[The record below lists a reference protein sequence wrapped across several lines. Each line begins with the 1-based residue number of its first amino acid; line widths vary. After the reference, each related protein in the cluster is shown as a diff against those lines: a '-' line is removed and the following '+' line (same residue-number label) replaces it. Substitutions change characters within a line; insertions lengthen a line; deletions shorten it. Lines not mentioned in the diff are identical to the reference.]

1 LSTEN
6 EIGIIKTV
14 DIQHE
19 MRTAYIDYAM
29 SVIVARALPDARDG
43 LKPVQRRILYA
54 MHDMGVR
61 PGTPHKKS
69 ARIVGEV
76 LGKYHPHGDSAVYEA
91 MARLA
96 QDFSVRYML
105 VDGQG
110 NFGSIDGDPPAAMR
124 YTEARLSHIAM
135 EMLNDIEKD
144 TVAWTDNFDGSLQ
157 EPAVLPAR
165 LPNLLVNGASG
176 IAVGMATSIPPHN
189 LGEIADALVHILDNW
204 DRREEI
210 GVEELME
217 YIKGPDFPTGGQI
230 LGQEPIIKAYATGRG
245 KAVVRAVANVEEMR
259 GGRFR
264 LVVTEIPYQ
273 LNKSSLLERIAAL
286 VREGKLEEI
295 SDLRDESDMRGMSI
309 VIELRRGAQPQKA
322 LNRLYK
328 HTPLQSTFGIQ
339 LLALVDGVPRV
350 MPLRRLLQI
359 FLDHRIEV
367 LVRRSQFDLNKAQA
381 RAHIVEGLLIALDH
395 MDAIIKTIRESP
407 DVETARDRL
416 MANFGLSEVQA
427 QAILDMQLRRLTGL
441 ERQKLE
447 DEYAELLKTISYLEG
462 LLASPLQQREVIR
475 QDLLE
480 LRERYADPRRTM
492 IRPNAD
498 ASLDEEDLVEE
509 EDVLIAITQ
518 RGYIKRMPWTTF
530 RAQGRGG
537 RGVIGMATGD
547 EDEITTLLSAY
558 SHDTLLFFTDKGK
571 VYQEK
576 VYQIPDAGRTAKGSM
591 IAGIL
596 AVEAEEHVTAVV
608 PVSRLKNA
616 PGSGDTLSLDDA
628 PNDEDAPNDGDVP
641 TSDDELLSN
650 GEPLPNEGPPG
661 EVRYLSM
668 ITRQG
673 RIKRVALSEFSSVR
687 PSGLIAI
694 SLNDGDELGW
704 VRLTQ
709 GNDDLIL
716 VTQQGQGLRFTEH
729 DVRPMGRS
737 AAGVIAIRMDEG
749 DRLTVAEVV
758 EPHASLF
765 LASLKGYGRCTALD
779 EFRTQGRGGKG
790 VVAYRVNDITGPVV
804 DGRVVQD
811 DDEVMLMSESGIVL
825 RTRVE
830 RIPKMGRYTRG
841 VQMMGLK
848 NGDRVATLARLPS
861 GGTPNGSAN
870 SGNVDTTNGNDDIN
884 NRSGEVNSTA
894 SYTDP
899 DDTQDQIGVDSA
911 NADIR

>member
-1 LSTEN
+1 MSTEN
-6 EIGIIKTV
+6 EIGIVKTV

-19 MRTAYIDYAM
+19 MRTAYLDYAM

-54 MHDMGVR
+54 MHDMGIR
-61 PGTPHKKS
+61 PTSPHKKS

-110 NFGSIDGDPPAAMR
+110 NFGSIDGDSPAAMR
-124 YTEARLSHIAM
+124 YTEARLSPIAM
-135 EMLNDIEKD
+135 ELLNDIEKD
-144 TVAWTDNFDGSLQ
+144 TVEWGDNFDGSLQ
-157 EPAVLPAR
+157 EPLVLPAR

-189 LGEIADALVHILDNW
+189 LGEIVDALVHILDNW

-217 YIKGPDFPTGGQI
+217 YVKGPDFPTGGQI
-230 LGQEPIIKAYATGRG
+230 LGQEHIIRAYATGRG
-245 KAVVRAVANVEEMR
+245 KAIVRAVANVEEMR

-273 LNKSSLLERIAAL
+273 LNKSSLLERIATL

-295 SDLRDESDMRGMSI
+295 SDLRDESDKRGMSI
-309 VIELRRGAQPQKA
+309 VIELKRGAQPQKA

-339 LLALVDGVPRV
+339 LLALVGGVPRV
-350 MPLRRLLQI
+350 LPLRRLLQI

-367 LVRRSQFDLNKAQA
+367 LVRRTQFDLNKAQA

-407 DVETARDRL
+407 DVEIARDRL
-416 MANFGLSEVQA
+416 MANFGLTEIQA

-447 DEYAELLKTISYLEG
+447 EEYAELLKTISYLEG

-480 LRERYADPRRTM
+480 LREHYADPRRTA
-492 IRPNAD
+492 IRPHAD

-547 EDEITTLLSAY
+547 KDEITTLLSAY
-558 SHDTLLFFTDKGK
+558 SHDSLLFFTDKGK

-576 VYQIPDAGRTAKGSM
+576 VYQIPDAGRTAKGSL

-596 AVEAEEHVTAVV
+596 TVGLEEHVTAVV
-608 PVSRLKNA
+608 PVSSFEEA
-616 PGSGDTLSLDDA
+616 EDGSA
-628 PNDEDAPNDGDVP
+628 H
-641 TSDDELLSN
+641 
-650 GEPLPNEGPPG
+650 
-661 EVRYLSM
+661 YLSM
-668 ITRQG
+668 ITRKG
-673 RIKRVALSEFSSVR
+673 RIKRIALSEFSAVR

-694 SLNDGDELGW
+694 SLYDGDELGW

-716 VTQQGQGLRFTEH
+716 VTEQGQGLRFNEQ
-729 DVRPMGRS
+729 DARPMGRS
-737 AAGVIAIRMDEG
+737 AAGVIAIRMNKD

-758 EPHASLF
+758 EPQGALF
-765 LASLKGYGRCTALD
+765 LASLKGYGRCTVLD

-790 VVAYRVNDITGPVV
+790 VIAYRINEMTGSIV

-811 DDEVMLMSESGIVL
+811 EDEITLMSENGIVL
-825 RTRVE
+825 RTRVAQ
-830 RIPKMGRYTRG
+830 IPKMGRYTRG
-841 VQMMGLK
+841 VQMMDLK
-848 NGDRVATLARLPS
+848 DGDRVATLARLPS
-861 GGTPNGSAN
+861 GGANNGNGDTSN
-870 SGNVDTTNGNDDIN
+870 SNGND
-884 NRSGEVNSTA
+884 EENSATNK
-894 SYTDP
+894 DEE
-899 DDTQDQIGVDSA
+899 IEE
-911 NADIR
+911 

>member
-6 EIGIIKTV
+6 EIGIVRTV

-61 PGTPHKKS
+61 PTTPHKKS

-124 YTEARLSHIAM
+124 YTEARLSPIAM
-135 EMLNDIEKD
+135 ELLNDIEKD
-144 TVAWTDNFDGSLQ
+144 TVEWVDNFDGSLQ
-157 EPAVLPAR
+157 EPTVLPAR

-189 LGEIADALVHILDNW
+189 LGEVVDALVYILDNW

-273 LNKSSLLERIAAL
+273 LNKSSLLERIATL

-295 SDLRDESDMRGMSI
+295 SDLRDESDKRGMSI
-309 VIELRRGAQPQKA
+309 IIELRRGAQPQKA

-339 LLALVDGVPRV
+339 LLSLVDGVPRV
-350 MPLRRLLQI
+350 LPLRRLLQI
-359 FLDHRIEV
+359 FLDYRIEV
-367 LVRRSQFDLNKAQA
+367 LVRRTQFDLNKAQA

-416 MANFGLSEVQA
+416 MANFGLSEIQA

-447 DEYAELLKTISYLEG
+447 EEYADLLKTISYLEG

-475 QDLLE
+475 QDLLD
-480 LRERYADPRRTM
+480 LREHYADPRRTA
-492 IRPNAD
+492 IRPYAD

-576 VYQIPDAGRTAKGSM
+576 VYQIPDAGRTAKGSL

-596 AVEAEEHVTAVV
+596 AVETEEHVTAVV
-608 PVSRLKNA
+608 PVSSFEEA
-616 PGSGDTLSLDDA
+616 PDGGST
-628 PNDEDAPNDGDVP
+628 
-641 TSDDELLSN
+641 
-650 GEPLPNEGPPG
+650 
-661 EVRYLSM
+661 RYLSM

-673 RIKRVALSEFSSVR
+673 RIKRVALSEFSAVR

-694 SLNDGDELGW
+694 SLNDGDGLDW

-716 VTQQGQGLRFTEH
+716 VTRQGQGLRFNEQ
-729 DVRPMGRS
+729 DVRPMGRT
-737 AAGVIAIRMDEG
+737 AAGVIAIRMDDE
-749 DRLTVAEVV
+749 DCLTVAEVV
-758 EPHASLF
+758 EPQGVLF
-765 LASLKGYGRCTALD
+765 LASLKGYGRCTMLD

-790 VVAYRVNDITGPVV
+790 VIAYRVNDMTGPIV

-811 DDEVMLMSESGIVL
+811 DDEVTLMSEGGIVL
-825 RTRVE
+825 RTRVDQ
-830 RIPKMGRYTRG
+830 IPKMGRYTRG
-841 VQMMGLK
+841 VQMMDLK

-861 GGTPNGSAN
+861 GGANNNNGDSTN
-870 SGNVDTTNGNDDIN
+870 SDISTRN
-884 NRSGEVNSTA
+884 GEVNSTA
-894 SYTDP
+894 GYTDP
-899 DDTQDQIGVDSA
+899 DEAQDQIDVDS
-911 NADIR
+911 

>member
-1 LSTEN
+1 LNTEN
-6 EIGIIKTV
+6 EVGIVRTV

-19 MRTAYIDYAM
+19 MRTAYLDYAM

-54 MHDMGVR
+54 MHDMGIR
-61 PGTPHKKS
+61 PTTPHKKS

-110 NFGSIDGDPPAAMR
+110 NFGSIDGDSPAAMR

-135 EMLNDIEKD
+135 ELLNDIEKD

-157 EPAVLPAR
+157 EPLVLPAR

-176 IAVGMATSIPPHN
+176 IAVGMATNIPPHN
-189 LGEIADALVHILDNW
+189 LGEIVDALVHILDNW

-217 YIKGPDFPTGGQI
+217 YVKGPDFPTGGQI

-245 KAVVRAVANVEEMR
+245 KAIVRAVANVEEMR
-259 GGRFR
+259 SGRLR
-264 LVVTEIPYQ
+264 LVITEIPYQ

-286 VREGKLEEI
+286 VREGKLDEI
-295 SDLRDESDMRGMSI
+295 SDLRDESDKRGMSI
-309 VIELRRGAQPQKA
+309 IIELKRGAQPQKA

-339 LLALVDGVPRV
+339 LLALVDGVPRIL
-350 MPLRRLLQI
+350 PLKRLLQI

-367 LVRRSQFDLNKAQA
+367 LVRRTQYDLNKAQA

-395 MDAIIKTIRESP
+395 LDEIIRTIRESP
-407 DVETARDRL
+407 DVEIARDRL
-416 MANFGLSEVQA
+416 MAGFGLSEVQA

-447 DEYAELLKTISYLEG
+447 EEYAELLKTISYLEG
-462 LLASPLQQREVIR
+462 LLASPLQQRGVIR
-475 QDLLE
+475 QDLIE
-480 LRERYADPRRTM
+480 LREHYADPRRTA

-509 EDVLIAITQ
+509 ESVLISITQ

-547 EDEITTLLSAY
+547 EDEITTLLSAH
-558 SHDTLLFFTDKGK
+558 SHDTVLFFTDKGK

-576 VYQIPDAGRTAKGSM
+576 VYQIPDAGRTAKGSL

-596 AVEAEEHVTAVV
+596 AVESEEHVTAVV
-608 PVSRLKNA
+608 PVS
-616 PGSGDTLSLDDA
+616 SFDDA
-628 PNDEDAPNDGDVP
+628 
-641 TSDDELLSN
+641 
-650 GEPLPNEGPPG
+650 
-661 EVRYLSM
+661 RYLSM
-668 ITRQG
+668 LTRQG
-673 RIKRVALSEFSSVR
+673 RIKRLALSEFNAVR

-704 VRLTQ
+704 VRLTH

-716 VTQQGQGLRFTEH
+716 VTEQGMGLRFNEQ
-729 DVRPMGRS
+729 DVRPMGRT

-749 DRLTVAEVV
+749 DRLTIAEVV
-758 EPHASLF
+758 EPNGSLF
-765 LASLKGYGRCTALD
+765 LASLKGFGRCTALD

-790 VVAYRVNDITGPVV
+790 VYAYRINDKTGPVV

-811 DDEVMLMSESGIVL
+811 DDEVTLMSENGIIL
-825 RTRVE
+825 RTSVDK
-830 RIPKMGRYTRG
+830 IPKMGRNTRG
-841 VQMMGLK
+841 VQMMHLGD
-848 NGDRVATLARLPS
+848 GDRVATIARLPS
-861 GGTPNGSAN
+861 GGENNSNGVSNGNGENNSDGTSNGSGDEGAIT
-870 SGNVDTTNGNDDIN
+870 STSDEND
-884 NRSGEVNSTA
+884 VQTF
-894 SYTDP
+894 
-899 DDTQDQIGVDSA
+899 
-911 NADIR
+911 

>member
-1 LSTEN
+1 MSTEN

-124 YTEARLSHIAM
+124 YTEARLSPIAM
-135 EMLNDIEKD
+135 EMLNDLEKD
-144 TVAWTDNFDGSLQ
+144 TVDWVDNFDGSLQ
-157 EPAVLPAR
+157 EPSVLPAR

-189 LGEIADALVHILDNW
+189 LGEIVDALVHILDNW
-204 DRREEI
+204 ERREEI

-217 YIKGPDFPTGGQI
+217 YVKGPDFPTGGQI

-245 KAVVRAVANVEEMR
+245 KAIVRAVANVEEMR

-264 LVVTEIPYQ
+264 LVITEIPYQ
-273 LNKSSLLERIAAL
+273 LNKSTLLERIAAL

-295 SDLRDESDMRGMSI
+295 SDLRDESDKRGMSI

-350 MPLRRLLQI
+350 LPLRRLLQV

-395 MDAIIKTIRESP
+395 LDAIIQTIRESP

-447 DEYAELLKTISYLEG
+447 EEYAGLLKTISYLEG

-480 LRERYADPRRTM
+480 LRERYADPRRTA

-518 RGYIKRMPWTTF
+518 RGYIKRMPWTAF

-576 VYQIPDAGRTAKGSM
+576 VYQIPDAGRTAKGSL

-596 AVEAEEHVTAVV
+596 AVEAEERVTAVV
-608 PVSRLKNA
+608 PVS
-616 PGSGDTLSLDDA
+616 SFDDA
-628 PNDEDAPNDGDVP
+628 PDGRA
-641 TSDDELLSN
+641 
-650 GEPLPNEGPPG
+650 
-661 EVRYLSM
+661 RYLSM

-673 RIKRVALSEFSSVR
+673 RIKRVALAEFSAVR

-716 VTQQGQGLRFTEH
+716 VTRQGQGLRFNEQ
-729 DVRPMGRS
+729 DVRPMGRT
-737 AAGVIAIRMDEG
+737 AAGVIAMRLDDG
-749 DRLTVAEVV
+749 DQLTVAEVV
-758 EPHASLF
+758 EPHGALF
-765 LASLKGYGRCTALD
+765 LASLKGYGRCTVLD

-790 VVAYRVNDITGPVV
+790 VVAYRVNEKTGPVV

-811 DDEVMLMSESGIVL
+811 DDEITLMSEGGIVL
-825 RTRVE
+825 RTRVDE
-830 RIPKMGRYTRG
+830 IPKMGRYTRG

-848 NGDRVATLARLPS
+848 DGDRVATLARLPS
-861 GGTPNGSAN
+861 GGAN
-870 SGNVDTTNGNDDIN
+870 NGNGDN
-884 NRSGEVNSTA
+884 NTRHSEVNSTA
-894 SYTDP
+894 SDTDP
-899 DDTQDQIGVDSA
+899 GEAQDQMSEDSA
-911 NADIR
+911 NTDIREDS

>member
-1 LSTEN
+1 
-6 EIGIIKTV
+6 
-14 DIQHE
+14 
-19 MRTAYIDYAM
+19 MRTAYLDYAM

-61 PGTPHKKS
+61 PTTPYKKS

-110 NFGSIDGDPPAAMR
+110 NFGSIDGDSPAAMR
-124 YTEARLSHIAM
+124 YTEARLSYIAM
-135 EMLNDIEKD
+135 ELLNDIEKD
-144 TVAWTDNFDGSLQ
+144 TVEWVDNFDGSLQ
-157 EPAVLPAR
+157 EPSVLPAR

-189 LGEIADALVHILDNW
+189 LGEIVDALVHILDNW

-217 YIKGPDFPTGGQI
+217 YVKGPDFPTGGQI

-273 LNKSSLLERIAAL
+273 LNKSSLLERIATL

-295 SDLRDESDMRGMSI
+295 SDLRDESDKRGMSI
-309 VIELRRGAQPQKA
+309 VIELKRGAQPQKA

-328 HTPLQSTFGIQ
+328 HTPMQSTFGIQ

-350 MPLRRLLQI
+350 LPLRRLLQV
-359 FLDHRIEV
+359 FLDHRVEV
-367 LVRRSQFDLNKAQA
+367 LVRRTQFDLNKAQA

-395 MDAIIKTIRESP
+395 LDAIIKTIRESP
-407 DVETARDRL
+407 DVDMARDRL
-416 MANFGLSEVQA
+416 MANFGLTEVQA

-447 DEYAELLKTISYLEG
+447 EEYAELLKTISYLEG

-480 LRERYADPRRTM
+480 LREHYADPRRTA

-576 VYQIPDAGRTAKGSM
+576 VYQIPDAGRTAKGSL

-596 AVEAEEHVTAVV
+596 AVGAEERVTAVV
-608 PVSRLKNA
+608 PVSSFGDA
-616 PGSGDTLSLDDA
+616 PASGDTLSLDDV
-628 PNDEDAPNDGDVP
+628 PDDDALASGD
-641 TSDDELLSN
+641 
-650 GEPLPNEGPPG
+650 EPLSAG
-661 EVRYLSM
+661 ESLTGGARYLSM
-668 ITRQG
+668 ITRLG
-673 RIKRVALSEFSSVR
+673 RIKRVALSEFSAVR

-716 VTQQGQGLRFTEH
+716 VTEQGQGLRFHEQ
-729 DVRPMGRS
+729 DVRPMGRT
-737 AAGVIAIRMDEG
+737 AAGVIAIRMDKG

-758 EPHASLF
+758 ESNGSLF
-765 LASLKGYGRCTALD
+765 LTSLKGYGRCTALD

-790 VVAYRVNDITGPVV
+790 VIAFRVNNITGPVV

-811 DDEVMLMSESGIVL
+811 DDEVTLMSESGIVL
-825 RTRVE
+825 RTRVDK
-830 RIPKMGRYTRG
+830 IPKMGRYSRG
-841 VQMMGLK
+841 VQMMDLK

-870 SGNVDTTNGNDDIN
+870 NGN
-884 NRSGEVNSTA
+884 G
-894 SYTDP
+894 
-899 DDTQDQIGVDSA
+899 DTEPVIGD
-911 NADIR
+911 

>member
-19 MRTAYIDYAM
+19 MRTAYLDYAM

-144 TVAWTDNFDGSLQ
+144 TVDWVDNFDGSLQ
-157 EPAVLPAR
+157 EPSVLPAR

-189 LGEIADALVHILDNW
+189 LGEIVDALVHILDNW

-210 GVEELME
+210 GVEELIE

-273 LNKSSLLERIAAL
+273 INKSSLLERIAAL

-295 SDLRDESDMRGMSI
+295 SDLRDESDKRGMSI

-350 MPLRRLLQI
+350 LPLRRLLQI
-359 FLDHRIEV
+359 FLDYRIEV

-395 MDAIIKTIRESP
+395 LDAIIKTIRESP

-447 DEYAELLKTISYLEG
+447 EEYAELLKTISYLEG

-480 LRERYADPRRTM
+480 LREHYADPRRTA
-492 IRPNAD
+492 IRPDANAF
-498 ASLDEEDLVEE
+498 LDEEDLVEE

-576 VYQIPDAGRTAKGSM
+576 VYQIPDAGRTAKGSL

-596 AVEAEEHVTAVV
+596 AVDTEEHVTAVV
-608 PVSRLKNA
+608 PVSSFEET
-616 PGSGDTLSLDDA
+616 P
-628 PNDEDAPNDGDVP
+628 DG
-641 TSDDELLSN
+641 
-650 GEPLPNEGPPG
+650 GA
-661 EVRYLSM
+661 RYLSM

-673 RIKRVALSEFSSVR
+673 RIKRVALSEVSAVR

-716 VTQQGQGLRFTEH
+716 VTEQGQGLRFNEQ
-729 DVRPMGRS
+729 DVRPMGRG

-749 DRLTVAEVV
+749 DKLTVAEVV
-758 EPHASLF
+758 EPQGALF
-765 LASLKGYGRCTALD
+765 LASLRGYGRCTMLD

-790 VVAYRVNDITGPVV
+790 VVAYRVNEKTGLVV

-811 DDEVMLMSESGIVL
+811 DDEVTLMSEGGIVL

-830 RIPKMGRYTRG
+830 QIPKMGRYTRG
-841 VQMMGLK
+841 VQMMDLK
-848 NGDRVATLARLPS
+848 NGDRVATLARLPN
-861 GGTPNGSAN
+861 GGAN
-870 SGNVDTTNGNDDIN
+870 NGNGDSN
-884 NRSGEVNSTA
+884 THNSEVSSTA
-894 SYTDP
+894 SDTDP
-899 DDTQDQIGVDSA
+899 GEALDQISEDS
-911 NADIR
+911 

>member
-1 LSTEN
+1 
-6 EIGIIKTV
+6 
-14 DIQHE
+14 
-19 MRTAYIDYAM
+19 MRTAYLDYAM

-54 MHDMGVR
+54 MHDMGIR
-61 PGTPHKKS
+61 PTTAHKKS

-110 NFGSIDGDPPAAMR
+110 NFGSIDGDSPAAMR
-124 YTEARLSHIAM
+124 YTEARLSPIAM
-135 EMLNDIEKD
+135 ELLNDIEKD
-144 TVAWTDNFDGSLQ
+144 TVEWTDNFDGSLQ
-157 EPAVLPAR
+157 EPTVLPAR

-189 LGEIADALVHILDNW
+189 LGEIVDALVHILDNW

-210 GVEELME
+210 AVEELME
-217 YIKGPDFPTGGQI
+217 FVRGPDFPTGGQI
-230 LGQEPIIKAYATGRG
+230 LGQEHIIRAYATGRG

-273 LNKSSLLERIAAL
+273 LNKSSLLERIATL

-295 SDLRDESDMRGMSI
+295 SDLRDESDKRGMSI
-309 VIELRRGAQPQKA
+309 IIELKRGAQPQKA

-350 MPLRRLLQI
+350 LPLRRLLQI

-367 LVRRSQFDLNKAQA
+367 LVRRTQFDLNKAQA

-395 MDAIIKTIRESP
+395 LDAIIKTIRESP
-407 DVETARDRL
+407 DVNIARDRL
-416 MANFGLSEVQA
+416 MANFGLTEIQA

-447 DEYAELLKTISYLEG
+447 EEYAELLKTISYLEG
-462 LLASPLQQREVIR
+462 LLASPLQQRQVIR
-475 QDLLE
+475 QDLIE
-480 LRERYADPRRTM
+480 LREHYADPRRTA
-492 IRPNAD
+492 IRPYAD

-576 VYQIPDAGRTAKGSM
+576 VYQIPDAGRTAKGSL

-596 AVEAEEHVTAVV
+596 AVGVEEHVTAVV
-608 PVSRLKNA
+608 PVSSFGDA
-616 PGSGDTLSLDDA
+616 SGSDDTLGLDDV
-628 PNDEDAPNDGDVP
+628 PDDDVP
-641 TSDDELLSN
+641 ASGDELLSA
-650 GEPLPNEGPPG
+650 GESLTGG
-661 EVRYLSM
+661 ARYLSM
-668 ITRQG
+668 ITRLG
-673 RIKRVALSEFSSVR
+673 RIKRVALSEFSAVR

-716 VTQQGQGLRFTEH
+716 VTEQGQGLRFNEQ
-729 DVRPMGRS
+729 DVRPMGRT
-737 AAGVIAIRMDEG
+737 AAGVIAIRMEEG
-749 DRLTVAEVV
+749 DHLTVAEVV
-758 EPHASLF
+758 EPNGALF
-765 LASLKGYGRCTALD
+765 LASLKGYGRCTVLD

-790 VVAYRVNDITGPVV
+790 VIAYRVNDMTGPIV

-811 DDEVMLMSESGIVL
+811 DDEVTLMSEGGIVL
-825 RTRVE
+825 RTRVDK
-830 RIPKMGRYTRG
+830 IPKMGRYTRG
-841 VQMMGLK
+841 VQMMHLN
-848 NGDRVATLARLPS
+848 NGDRVATIARLPN
-861 GGTPNGSAN
+861 GGTPNGSVNNGNGDTN
-870 SGNVDTTNGNDDIN
+870 SSNGGENTTTNLD
-884 NRSGEVNSTA
+884 ESTL
-894 SYTDP
+894 
-899 DDTQDQIGVDSA
+899 I
-911 NADIR
+911 

>member
-6 EIGIIKTV
+6 EIGIVKTV

-19 MRTAYIDYAM
+19 MRSAYLDYAM

-54 MHDMGVR
+54 MYDMGVR
-61 PGTPHKKS
+61 PTSPHKKS

-110 NFGSIDGDPPAAMR
+110 NFGSIDGDSPAAMR

-135 EMLNDIEKD
+135 ELLNDIEKD
-144 TVAWTDNFDGSLQ
+144 TVEWMDNFDGSLQ

-176 IAVGMATSIPPHN
+176 IAVGMATSVPPHN
-189 LGEIADALVHILDNW
+189 LGEIVDALVHILDNW

-217 YIKGPDFPTGGQI
+217 YVKGPDFPTGGQI
-230 LGQEPIIKAYATGRG
+230 LGHEPIIKAYATGRG

-286 VREGKLEEI
+286 VREGRLEEI
-295 SDLRDESDMRGMSI
+295 SDLRDESDKRGMSI
-309 VIELRRGAQPQKA
+309 VIELKRGAQPQKA

-339 LLALVDGVPRV
+339 LLALVDGVPRIL
-350 MPLRRLLQI
+350 PLRRLLQI

-367 LVRRSQFDLNKAQA
+367 LVRRTQFDLNKAQA

-395 MDAIIKTIRESP
+395 LDAIIKTIRESP
-407 DVETARDRL
+407 DVDIARDRL
-416 MANFGLSEVQA
+416 MANFGLTEVQA

-447 DEYAELLKTISYLEG
+447 EEYAELLKTISYLEG
-462 LLASPLQQREVIR
+462 LLASPLQQRQVIR

-480 LRERYADPRRTM
+480 LREHYTDPRRTT
-492 IRPNAD
+492 IRPYAD

-576 VYQIPDAGRTAKGSM
+576 VYQIPDAGRTAKGSL

-608 PVSRLKNA
+608 PVSSFEEA
-616 PGSGDTLSLDDA
+616 PDGGDS
-628 PNDEDAPNDGDVP
+628 PVP
-641 TSDDELLSN
+641 
-650 GEPLPNEGPPG
+650 G
-661 EVRYLSM
+661 VHYLSM

-673 RIKRVALSEFSSVR
+673 RIKRVALAEFSAVR

-716 VTQQGQGLRFTEH
+716 VTQQGQGLRFNEQ
-729 DVRPMGRS
+729 DVRPMGRA
-737 AAGVIAIRMDEG
+737 AAGVIAIRMDED

-758 EPHASLF
+758 EPQGALF

-790 VVAYRVNDITGPVV
+790 VIAYRINEQTGPVV

-811 DDEVMLMSESGIVL
+811 DDEVTLMSEGGIVL
-825 RTRVE
+825 RTRVD

-841 VQMMGLK
+841 VQMMDLK
-848 NGDRVATLARLPS
+848 NGDRVATLARLPNGGMPN
-861 GGTPNGSAN
+861 GGTNSSNGDTNNDNGEENSAMN
-870 SGNVDTTNGNDDIN
+870 LH
-884 NRSGEVNSTA
+884 ESTL
-894 SYTDP
+894 T
-899 DDTQDQIGVDSA
+899 
-911 NADIR
+911 

>member
-1 LSTEN
+1 MSTEN
-6 EIGIIKTV
+6 DIGMIKTV

-19 MRTAYIDYAM
+19 MRTAYLDYAM

-54 MHDMGVR
+54 MHDMGIR
-61 PGTPHKKS
+61 PTTPHKKS

-144 TVAWTDNFDGSLQ
+144 TVGWADNFDGSLQ
-157 EPAVLPAR
+157 EPSVLPAR

-189 LGEIADALVHILDNW
+189 LGEIVGALVHILDNW

-217 YIKGPDFPTGGQI
+217 YVKGPDFPTGGQI

-295 SDLRDESDMRGMSI
+295 SDLRDESDKRGMSI

-350 MPLRRLLQI
+350 LPLRRLLQI

-395 MDAIIKTIRESP
+395 LDAIIKTIRESP

-447 DEYAELLKTISYLEG
+447 EEYAELLKTISYLEG

-480 LRERYADPRRTM
+480 LREHYADPRRTA

-576 VYQIPDAGRTAKGSM
+576 VYQIPDAGRTAKGSL

-608 PVSRLKNA
+608 PVS
-616 PGSGDTLSLDDA
+616 SF
-628 PNDEDAPNDGDVP
+628 EDAADGAA
-641 TSDDELLSN
+641 
-650 GEPLPNEGPPG
+650 GRRA
-661 EVRYLSM
+661 RYLSM

-673 RIKRVALSEFSSVR
+673 RIKRVALAEFSAVR

-704 VRLTQ
+704 VRLTR

-716 VTQQGQGLRFTEH
+716 VTQQGQGLRFNEQ
-729 DVRPMGRS
+729 DVRPMGRA
-737 AAGVIAIRMDEG
+737 AAGVIAIRMDES
-749 DRLTVAEVV
+749 DRLTIAEVV
-758 EPHASLF
+758 EPQGALF

-790 VVAYRVNDITGPVV
+790 VVAYRVNEKTGPVV

-811 DDEVMLMSESGIVL
+811 NDEVTLMSESGIVL
-825 RTRVE
+825 RTGVDK
-830 RIPKMGRYTRG
+830 IPKMGRYTRG
-841 VQMMGLK
+841 VQMMDLK

-870 SGNVDTTNGNDDIN
+870 NGNGDKESVTGD
-884 NRSGEVNSTA
+884 E
-894 SYTDP
+894 
-899 DDTQDQIGVDSA
+899 
-911 NADIR
+911 